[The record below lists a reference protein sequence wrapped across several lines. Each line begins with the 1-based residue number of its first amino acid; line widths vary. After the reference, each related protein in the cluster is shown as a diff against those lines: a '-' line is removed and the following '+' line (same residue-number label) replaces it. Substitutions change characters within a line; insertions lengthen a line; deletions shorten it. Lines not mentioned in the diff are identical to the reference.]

1 MHTESPLCPRYSFA
15 QGAGMIAVEITPA
28 GIRVTIPTGEVVP
41 SQLDEVLSWLR
52 LESVTRR
59 SAMSEAEADAM
70 AESGKAQWW
79 AENKSRFIQ
88 TENVKAFPV
97 VHAAGFCS
105 PTSARRCRCSRRR

>member
-1 MHTESPLCPRYSFA
+1 
-15 QGAGMIAVEITPA
+15 MIAVEITPA
-28 GIRVTIPTGEVVP
+28 GIRVTTLTGEVDP

-59 SAMSEAEADAM
+59 SAMSEAESDAL

-97 VHAAGFCS
+97 VHAAGFYS